1 MGKKTVG
8 KVLSV
13 LKEAV
18 RRFFVFLKKK
28 PDIIPIAALSVSFLL
43 YSLNLTVVSNTTAKV
58 YGDHMGLCSFVSML
72 HL

>member
-28 PDIIPIAALSVSFLL
+28 PDSKRAYALSTYVSTFIGQFLDNFIF
-43 YSLNLTVVSNTTAKV
+43 SQ
-58 YGDHMGLCSFVSML
+58 
-72 HL
+72 